1 MNMLIKNLLHLIV
14 NKQMQI
20 NCVLLITCNEKI
32 KQSSRDTIKTPIH
45 KNGQTRH
52 KIVIKYSA
60 FRWQPYNVLE
70 LLYNN
75 ITIINIKN
83 NININVIFN
92 SQAF

>member
-1 MNMLIKNLLHLIV
+1 M
-14 NKQMQI
+14 NKQTQI

-32 KQSSRDTIKTPIH
+32 KQSLRDTIKTLMH

-52 KIVIKYSA
+52 KIVIKYSV

-75 ITIINIKN
+75 INFINIKN
-83 NININVIFN
+83 NININIIFN
-92 SQAF
+92 SHAF